1 MEDRETRL
9 KRLKIRSWRRG
20 TKEMD
25 LVLGPFA
32 DTHMANLSPE
42 DLDKHEAMMAEN
54 DHDLYMWVSGQ
65 VPLPDDHKDALEKI
79 SRNFLQNNAPS

>member
-25 LVLGPFA
+25 LVLGPYA
-32 DTHMANLSPE
+32 DTHMW
-42 DLDKHEAMMAEN
+42 DLTDAELDQHESMMAEH
-54 DHDLYMWVSGQ
+54 DQDLYMWVSGQ
-65 VPLPDDHKDALEKI
+65 VPAPEEHKVALERI
-79 SRNFLQNNAPS
+79 SRNFMQNK